1 MPAPLAALRRAARTP
16 ASRSLAIDLGTANT
30 LVHVRG
36 KGVLLN
42 QPTVI
47 AVDQRTGD
55 ILAMGADA
63 HAMIG
68 RTPGHIIAVR
78 PLRTGAVSDFDTA
91 ARMLKM
97 LFAQVGVSRVAK
109 PRVVVCVPTAI
120 TEVERRAVLEAA
132 VHAGARAAYLI
143 EEPMAAAIGAGLPVA
158 EPTGSL
164 IVDVGGGT
172 TEVACISLGGIVTS
186 RAVRVGGFDMD
197 AAIQQH
203 IRREYAVA
211 IGERSAEALKVI
223 IGAAH
228 GAVAFGKAEVCGRDL
243 ASGLP
248 RTLVVPAEEL
258 CEALDDPVDQI
269 VQAVLETLAEIPPE
283 LANDILDKGI
293 FLTGGGSMLRGL
305 DTRIAEQTYVAV
317 HRVDAPLAC
326 VVHGAGQTV
335 DSFEDL
341 AGLFLRAGPR

>member
-1 MPAPLAALRRAARTP
+1 MPAPLAALRSVARTP

-30 LVHVRG
+30 LIHVRG

-63 HAMIG
+63 YAMIG
-68 RTPGHIIAVR
+68 RTPSHIIAVR

-97 LFAQVGVSRVAK
+97 LFAQVGVGRVAK

-132 VHAGARAAYLI
+132 IHAGARTAYLS

-197 AAIQQH
+197 AAIQHH

-223 IGAAH
+223 VGAAH
-228 GAVAFGKAEVCGRDL
+228 YAAADGKAEVGGREM
-243 ASGLP
+243 A
-248 RTLVVPAEEL
+248 
-258 CEALDDPVDQI
+258 
-269 VQAVLETLAEIPPE
+269 
-283 LANDILDKGI
+283 
-293 FLTGGGSMLRGL
+293 RG
-305 DTRIAEQTYVAV
+305 
-317 HRVDAPLAC
+317 
-326 VVHGAGQTV
+326 
-335 DSFEDL
+335 
-341 AGLFLRAGPR
+341 